1 MPYLNQL
8 KFSLFA
14 VFLICFDIIYAQE
27 TINTTGGNSEGVNGN
42 VAYSVGQLLYTNY
55 LGNNGSVSHGV
66 LHPKETFILGID
78 DQTLDQVVSVYPN
91 PTFDIIRLDVKNL
104 DWNNLNYQL
113 FDTNWKNNFDQQIY
127 RSKHINKY

>member
-14 VFLICFDIIYAQE
+14 VFLICFDII
-27 TINTTGGNSEGVNGN
+27 
-42 VAYSVGQLLYTNY
+42 
-55 LGNNGSVSHGV
+55 
-66 LHPKETFILGID
+66 D

-91 PTFDIIRLDVKNL
+91 PTVDIIRLDVKNL

-113 FDTNWKNNFDQQIY
+113 FDTTGRTILISKFTDQNTLINIKDLSPAVYYLKISNKSNSIKNFKIIKTN
-127 RSKHINKY
+127 